1 MKCAIILAGGKGT
14 RMKADCPKVMCKVL
28 MKPMIDY
35 VVSAVKS
42 AGCAAICVITGYR
55 HTEVEDHLRDL
66 DPTIET
72 ALQEPQLGT
81 GHAVMCARD
90 FIERHREDDILV
102 LNGDGPLLDEPTI
115 NGAYALHKSEGNAI
129 VEHKDA
135 TEEEK
140 KINESNAGCYWFMGD
155 KLLYALDRITNQNA
169 QNEYYLTD
177 SLSILLGAG
186 NGANA
191 YVVENSDVVL
201 GANDRA
207 QLHIL
212 NEILRHK
219 IMHQLMVDGVDIP
232 CTDGVMIAD
241 TVQIGTGTT
250 ILPGTILLGNTT
262 IGKDCLI
269 GPNTYIMDGTVGN
282 GVTLD
287 NVKLTD
293 STVED
298 GADAGPFVQI
308 RGGSVLH
315 TGVHI
320 GDFVEVKNS
329 TVGAGTKSAHLTYI
343 GDSDVGAG
351 VNFGCGT
358 VTVNYDGKNKR
369 RCKIGDGAFIGCNTA
384 LIAPLQVG
392 SGAYIGAGSTIT
404 EDVPAQALGIA
415 RARQSNKKEWAAK
428 HKK

>member
-1 MKCAIILAGGKGT
+1 M
-14 RMKADCPKVMCKVL
+14 
-28 MKPMIDY
+28 
-35 VVSAVKS
+35 
-42 AGCAAICVITGYR
+42 
-55 HTEVEDHLRDL
+55 
-66 DPTIET
+66 
-72 ALQEPQLGT
+72 
-81 GHAVMCARD
+81 
-90 FIERHREDDILV
+90 
-102 LNGDGPLLDEPTI
+102 
-115 NGAYALHKSEGNAI
+115 
-129 VEHKDA
+129 
-135 TEEEK
+135 
-140 KINESNAGCYWFMGD
+140 
-155 KLLYALDRITNQNA
+155 
-169 QNEYYLTD
+169 
-177 SLSILLGAG
+177 
-186 NGANA
+186 
-191 YVVENSDVVL
+191 VL

-219 IMHQLMVDGVDIP
+219 IMHQWMVDGVDIP

-358 VTVNYDGKNKR
+358 VTVNYDGKNKS
-369 RCKIGDGAFIGCNTA
+369 RCKIGDGAFIGCNTN
-384 LIAPLQVG
+384 LVAPVEVG
-392 SGAYIGAGSTIT
+392 DRAYIAAGSTIT
-404 EDVPAQALGIA
+404 DDIPAMPCPLPV
-415 RARQSNKKEWAAK
+415 RQVNKPGWVTEKKPYKE
-428 HKK
+428 KK

>member
-1 MKCAIILAGGKGT
+1 M
-14 RMKADCPKVMCKVL
+14 
-28 MKPMIDY
+28 
-35 VVSAVKS
+35 
-42 AGCAAICVITGYR
+42 
-55 HTEVEDHLRDL
+55 
-66 DPTIET
+66 
-72 ALQEPQLGT
+72 
-81 GHAVMCARD
+81 
-90 FIERHREDDILV
+90 
-102 LNGDGPLLDEPTI
+102 
-115 NGAYALHKSEGNAI
+115 
-129 VEHKDA
+129 EHKDA

-219 IMHQLMVDGVDIP
+219 IMHQWMIDGVDIP

-293 STVED
+293 S
-298 GADAGPFVQI
+298 GGR
-308 RGGSVLH
+308 RGRRPLCTNSGRQRAAHRCAHRRLCGSEEQYRRRRHQKRPPDLH
-315 TGVHI
+315 WRQRC
-320 GDFVEVKNS
+320 
-329 TVGAGTKSAHLTYI
+329 
-343 GDSDVGAG
+343 
-351 VNFGCGT
+351 GCRGELWLRHG
-358 VTVNYDGKNKR
+358 NGQ
-369 RCKIGDGAFIGCNTA
+369 
-384 LIAPLQVG
+384 L
-392 SGAYIGAGSTIT
+392 
-404 EDVPAQALGIA
+404 
-415 RARQSNKKEWAAK
+415 
-428 HKK
+428 